1 MVTAGAVAPHAHGR
15 TDRQRAFQQTSIL
28 ILRQNNVVLP
38 DLRSCCYI
46 TVYHSEEM
54 FRRVSFTF
62 EGFMFC
68 IFGVLCLAHLCLLC
82 LAFVWF
88 AHYVRK
94 CLYGICDP
102 PPPKECDPSDDKQ
115 TTPAPAGPVPW

>member
-88 AHYVRK
+88 AHYVSK
-94 CLYGICDP
+94 CLSPRLCDP
-102 PPPKECDPSDDKQ
+102 PPPTTEDPTK

>member
-1 MVTAGAVAPHAHGR
+1 MVTAGAMVAPHAHGR

-28 ILRQNNVVLP
+28 ILRQNNAFP

-46 TVYHSEEM
+46 TVYHSEDM

-102 PPPKECDPSDDKQ
+102 PPPGKPS
-115 TTPAPAGPVPW
+115 VPWYALLSLAWHPP

>member
-1 MVTAGAVAPHAHGR
+1 
-15 TDRQRAFQQTSIL
+15 
-28 ILRQNNVVLP
+28 
-38 DLRSCCYI
+38 
-46 TVYHSEEM
+46 M

-102 PPPKECDPSDDKQ
+102 PPPTTEDPSNPSDDKRT
-115 TTPAPAGPVPW
+115 TTPAPVSW

>member
-1 MVTAGAVAPHAHGR
+1 M
-15 TDRQRAFQQTSIL
+15 
-28 ILRQNNVVLP
+28 
-38 DLRSCCYI
+38 
-46 TVYHSEEM
+46 YHSEEM

-94 CLYGICDP
+94 CLYPRLCEP
-102 PPPKECDPSDDKQ
+102 PPPTTEDPTK
-115 TTPAPAGPVPW
+115 TTPAPAAPAALVPW